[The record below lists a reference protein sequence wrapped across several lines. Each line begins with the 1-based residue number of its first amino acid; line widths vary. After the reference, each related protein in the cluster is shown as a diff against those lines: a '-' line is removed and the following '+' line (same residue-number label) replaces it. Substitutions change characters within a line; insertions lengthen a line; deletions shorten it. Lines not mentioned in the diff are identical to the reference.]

1 MDEEQRAAVPP
12 RRPSERDALS
22 RRIQRA
28 LEEEA
33 RLWGQEQFYS
43 PLPDSSGAMSPTS
56 SRGWS
61 STSSS
66 TASSGASVL
75 LAEAGFNQLG
85 ARAWCCTEVADQLLV
100 GQPVR
105 LSQALDQHG
114 QVGC

>member
-43 PLPDSSGAMSPTS
+43 PSP
-56 SRGWS
+56 GQLWS
-61 STSSS
+61 H
-66 TASSGASVL
+66 
-75 LAEAGFNQLG
+75 
-85 ARAWCCTEVADQLLV
+85 VANRITRVVVDELE
-100 GQPVR
+100 
-105 LSQALDQHG
+105 HG
-114 QVGC
+114 E